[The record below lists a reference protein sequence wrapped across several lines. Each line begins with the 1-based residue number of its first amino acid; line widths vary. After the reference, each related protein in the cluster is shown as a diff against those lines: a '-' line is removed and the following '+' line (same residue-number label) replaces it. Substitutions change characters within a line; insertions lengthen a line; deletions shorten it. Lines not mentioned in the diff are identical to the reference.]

1 MRRWVAILGFCLVA
15 CSQTTGNPIADATP
29 SPAKTA
35 TPSPSP
41 SATLTA
47 DLPLMTVDFHCQLPV
62 IDSSNSGADPFAFN
76 GAFVSFPTAVLTS
89 DPAGGIHLD
98 SNGELTTDASPTLHS
113 SGLSSPPFYDRA
125 QRRWVPAASFRST
138 PDGASYAY
146 VTSDASRPTKVEVH
160 IVDVRS
166 AAEKLFQVAI
176 PRYVIGFEV
185 FDFSAAGIYLVGSQ
199 VDRRPAGVWL
209 MNPASGAIR
218 PLVNAADMMAVRYG
232 YGWLGRLDPR
242 DPAPPKPVKGGQ
254 PFNSIIRVDL
264 ATGVR
269 MTWFYRPGAGVEL
282 MGFDGKGRPV
292 VSVFDPSG
300 LSGRSE
306 SRLVTAPGE
315 QGILIYA
322 GTLSLGP
329 LQGDG
334 DRLWF
339 GGSTGFGGTAGIYLY
354 TQARGLQKVFAF
366 TGGKPDH
373 VVTPVG
379 PCE

>member
-1 MRRWVAILGFCLVA
+1 
-15 CSQTTGNPIADATP
+15 
-29 SPAKTA
+29 
-35 TPSPSP
+35 
-41 SATLTA
+41 
-47 DLPLMTVDFHCQLPV
+47 MTVNFHCRLPV

-89 DPAGGIHLD
+89 DPAGGIRLGSD
-98 SNGELTTDASPTLHS
+98 GELATDARPVLHS
-113 SGLSSPPFYDRA
+113 SSINGPPFFDRA
-125 QRRWVPAASFRST
+125 QRRWVPAASSQST

-166 AAEKLFQVAI
+166 ATEKLFQVAI

-209 MNPASGAIR
+209 MNPTTGAIR
-218 PLVNAADMMAVRYG
+218 QLVQVTDLMAVRGG
-232 YGWLGRLDPR
+232 YGWIGRVDPR
-242 DPAPPKPVKGGQ
+242 DPAPPKPVKGSQ
-254 PFNSIIRVDL
+254 PFNSIVRVDL
-264 ATGVR
+264 ATSVLT
-269 MTWFYRPGAGVEL
+269 TWFYRPGAEVEL
-282 MGFDGKGRPV
+282 MGFDGKGGPV
-292 VSVFDPSG
+292 VRLFEHSGPSD
-300 LSGRSE
+300 RSE
-306 SRLVTAPGE
+306 TWLVPAQSK
-315 QGILIYA
+315 QGTLIYA
-322 GTLSLGP
+322 GALSLGP

-366 TGGKPDH
+366 TDGKPDH
-373 VVTPVG
+373 VVSPVG
-379 PCE
+379 VCA

>member
-1 MRRWVAILGFCLVA
+1 MRRWVAVLGFCLVA
-15 CSQTTGNPIADATP
+15 CSQTTRNPIADATP

-35 TPSPSP
+35 TPSPPP

-62 IDSSNSGADPFAFN
+62 IDSSNSGADPLAFN

-89 DPAGGIHLD
+89 DPAGGTHMD

-113 SGLSSPPFYDRA
+113 SGHSGLPFYDRV
-125 QRRWVPAASFRST
+125 QRRWVPAATVQST

-176 PRYVIGFEV
+176 PRYDTGFEV

-209 MNPASGAIR
+209 MNPTTGAIR
-218 PLVNAADMMAVRYG
+218 QLVQVTDLMAVRGG
-232 YGWLGRLDPR
+232 YGWIGRVDPR
-242 DPAPPKPVKGGQ
+242 DPAPPKQVKGSQ
-254 PFNSIIRVDL
+254 PFNSIVRVDL
-264 ATGVR
+264 ATGVP
-269 MTWFYRPGAGVEL
+269 MTWFYRPGAEVEL
-282 MGFDGKGRPV
+282 MGFDGKGWPV
-292 VSVFDPSG
+292 VRFFEHNGPSD
-300 LSGRSE
+300 RSE
-306 SRLVTAPGE
+306 TWLVPAPSK

-322 GTLSLGP
+322 GALSLGP

-366 TGGKPDH
+366 TDGKPDH
-373 VVTPVG
+373 VVAPVG
-379 PCE
+379 VCA